1 MEEQNKN
8 TMKTFLQIHLVV
20 LIVNTLVLVA
30 IFSGGDLL
38 SIGNGGYD
46 EYKPSVDSGADSGA
60 GSGADSGADS
70 GARVIEVL
78 SVKDGEPV
86 SGNKNSEILLV
97 EYSDFECPFCSSFH
111 PTAKRAVDE
120 LGIAWVYRHFPL
132 SFHQTAEEG
141 SIIAEC
147 VKDNLGNDEFL
158 SFVDGVFENGTGN
171 LDLYK
176 SLGKREGL
184 SDLQINTCLA
194 SDEYKSR
201 VQNSLKEGSG
211 IGVRGT
217 PGAFIIN
224 RSTNKV
230 AEVPGAVGFDTLRGI
245 IDSVK

>member
-46 EYKPSVDSGADSGA
+46 EYKPSVDSGADSGN
-60 GSGADSGADS
+60 
-70 GARVIEVL
+70 RVLDVL
-78 SVKDGEPV
+78 SVKDGEAV

-97 EYSDFECPFCSSFH
+97 EYSDFECPFCSRFH
-111 PTAKRAVDE
+111 PTAKRAVNE
-120 LGIAWVYRHFPL
+120 LGIAWAYRHFPL
-132 SFHQTAEEG
+132 PSHQTAEEG
-141 SIIAEC
+141 AIIAEC
-147 VKDNLGNDEFL
+147 VKDNLGDDEFL
-158 SFVDGVFENGTGN
+158 SYVDGVFENGTGN
-171 LDLYK
+171 LGLYK

-201 VQNSLKEGSG
+201 VQDSVAEGSG

-217 PGAFIIN
+217 PGSFIIN
-224 RSTNKV
+224 RSTNKI
-230 AEVPGAVGFDTLRGI
+230 AEVPGAVDFDTLRGI